1 MNTPAQN
8 GQPTQ
13 PITSLPD
20 LKLPISSDP
29 RHPVNSEGANVYYSR
44 TDNLVGLTPDKQA
57 IALAEA
63 MRGVGPGKVFI
74 LEANGPRN
82 GSYTNELSVALPA
95 ALALIPEN
103 QRPEIRLFISDGRP
117 AIADPTKANDPTA
130 ARNDFTTF
138 LQGLEREKPGSGI
151 VHTDNS
157 QGTARVIPNWN
168 NPAVVDYFMR
178 ERVQPTI
185 DLAKQLGIQHVV
197 VDDHIGVPTANMAD
211 FRRVN
216 GMTHAQ
222 ATNAITGAYE
232 QVLGAINNAGLKPG
246 LSTAGDSVKNLEFG
260 IDTQR
265 LAPLTNRVE
274 IQGYRQTPELLQTM
288 VDNLYDDVSKNF
300 GQYRGVKEFNIALVT
315 RANKEDLS
323 PETLAAQQ
331 KIINQFEQK
340 IVGLYRD
347 KGVPENELPKVNT
360 SLWAHQH
367 FYQDPLALRQ
377 GQQGPRVKEL
387 QEALNAAGILVDGQ
401 PLPTTGNYGEMT
413 KKAVAEYQKQNG
425 LAISGEADKNTLLA
439 LGIHPKQQEQP
450 TQQTTPSQVTPSQ
463 TTPSPT
469 PTTPTP
475 LQPTSSATPDNTGRD
490 LITHRDHL
498 GGRWIEQA
506 NAALLRTPEGPQMND
521 ETRTKVAALMT
532 LEAMSSGRIAKIESA
547 EVLPGGQVISSD
559 RATTREIDARLTST
573 NINGLENMS
582 LRDISQK
589 IAELPEASR
598 NRAPEPLSDPN
609 PIARNQ
615 QNQQESLNNPT
626 LAQDSR
632 QTQRTM

>member
-1 MNTPAQN
+1 MNTTAQT
-8 GQPTQ
+8 GQPPQ

-20 LKLPISSDP
+20 LKLPISLNP
-29 RHPVNSEGANVYYSR
+29 GHPVNSEGATVYYSR

-63 MRGVGPGKVFI
+63 MRGVGPGKIFM

-82 GSYTNELSVALPA
+82 GSYTNELSTALPA

-117 AIADPTKANDPTA
+117 VIADPNKANDPTA
-130 ARNDFTTF
+130 PRNDFATF
-138 LQGLEREKPGSGI
+138 LQELDSKKPGSAI
-151 VHTDNS
+151 VQVDNS
-157 QGTARVIPNWN
+157 QGTPRVIPNWN
-168 NPAVVDYFMR
+168 NPAVVDYYMR

-216 GMTHAQ
+216 GMTNAQ
-222 ATNAITGAYE
+222 ATDAITGAYE

-265 LAPLTNRVE
+265 LAPLTNRIE
-274 IQGYRQTPELLQTM
+274 IQGYRQTPELLNTM
-288 VDNLYDDVSKNF
+288 VNNLYDDVSKNF
-300 GQYRGVKEFNIALVT
+300 EQYRGVKEFNIALVT
-315 RANKEDLS
+315 RANNQNLS
-323 PETLAAQQ
+323 PETLVAQQ
-331 KIINQFEQK
+331 TIIDKFQERIGALYESK
-340 IVGLYRD
+340 GLPA
-347 KGVPENELPKVNT
+347 PEVST

-387 QEALNAAGILVDGQ
+387 QEALNAAGILVDKQ

-450 TQQTTPSQVTPSQ
+450 TQQTTPSQI
-463 TTPSPT
+463 TPSPT
-469 PTTPTP
+469 TTTPTP
-475 LQPTSSATPDNTGRD
+475 LQSTSLTTPTIPDNTGRD
-490 LITHRDHL
+490 LITHRDHP
-498 GGRWIEQA
+498 GNRWLEQA
-506 NAALLRTPEGPQMND
+506 NAALLRTPEGQQMND
-521 ETRTKVAALMT
+521 ETRIKAAALMA
-532 LEAMSSGRIAKIESA
+532 LEAMSSGRVGKIESA
-547 EVLPGGQVISSD
+547 EVLPGGQLISSD
-559 RATTREIDARLTST
+559 RATTREIDARLTSAS
-573 NINGLENMS
+573 INGLENIS

-589 IAELPEASR
+589 VTELPDASR

-609 PIARNQ
+609 PVARNQ
-615 QNQQESLNNPT
+615 QNTQEQLNNPT
-626 LAQDSR
+626 LAQDTR
-632 QTQRTM
+632 QAQRTM

>member
-1 MNTPAQN
+1 MNTTAQN

-20 LKLPISSDP
+20 LKLPISRNPS
-29 RHPVNSEGANVYYSR
+29 HPVNSEGATVYYSR

-63 MRGVGPGKVFI
+63 MRSVGPGKIFM

-95 ALALIPEN
+95 ALALLKEGE
-103 QRPEIRLFISDGRP
+103 RPEIRLFISDGRP
-117 AIADPTKANDPTA
+117 AITDPKLANDPTA
-130 ARNDFTTF
+130 PRNDFTTF
-138 LQGLEREKPGSGI
+138 LQGLEGQKPGSGI

-157 QGTARVIPNWN
+157 QGTARVIPNWS
-168 NPAVVDYFMR
+168 NPAVVDYYMR

-211 FRRVN
+211 FRRVT
-216 GMTHAQ
+216 GMNNAQ

-260 IDTQR
+260 IDMQR
-265 LAPLTNRVE
+265 LAPLTNRIE
-274 IQGYRQTPELLQTM
+274 IQGYRQTPELVSTM
-288 VDNLYDDVSKNF
+288 ANNLYNDVSQNF
-300 GQYRGVKEFNIALVT
+300 EQYRGVKEFNIALVT
-315 RANKEDLS
+315 RANKENLS
-323 PETLAAQQ
+323 PEVLTQQ
-331 KIINQFEQK
+331 QEVINQFERRIGALYESK
-340 IVGLYRD
+340 GLPA
-347 KGVPENELPKVNT
+347 PEVST
-360 SLWAHQH
+360 SLWAHQN
-367 FYQDPLALRQ
+367 FYQDPLALRH

-401 PLPTTGNYGEMT
+401 PLPTTGNYGDQT

-425 LAISGEADKNTLLA
+425 LAISGEADKNTLLS

-450 TQQTTPSQVTPSQ
+450 TQQTA
-463 TTPSPT
+463 PSPT

-475 LQPTSSATPDNTGRD
+475 LQSTSPTTPDNTGRD
-490 LITHRDHL
+490 LITNRDHP
-498 GGRWIEQA
+498 GNRWLEQA
-506 NAALLRTPEGPQMND
+506 NGALLRTPEGQQMNE
-521 ETRTKVAALMT
+521 ETRTKAAALMA
-532 LEAMSSGRIAKIESA
+532 LEAMSSGRVGKIESA
-547 EVLPGGQVISSD
+547 EVLPGGQVVSSD
-559 RATTREIDARLTST
+559 RVTTREVDARLASA
-573 NINGLENMS
+573 NINGLDNMS

-598 NRAPEPLSDPN
+598 NRAPEPLSEAN
-609 PIARNQ
+609 NTIARNP
-615 QNQQESLNNPT
+615 QNPQAPLNNPT
-626 LAQDSR
+626 LVEDTR
-632 QTQRTM
+632 QAQRTM